1 MKNIVSRALVTIL
14 WAVMCIGPLHAYDC
28 EVDGIYYDLN
38 STNLTATVTWWS
50 PSYSGDVIIPSSFTY
65 NKKSYSVT
73 EIGESAFFLCT
84 DLTSVTI
91 PNSVIMIGES
101 AFQSCSGLT
110 SITIPNSVTT
120 IGNLAFANCSGLT
133 SITIP
138 NSVTT
143 IGNQVFDGC
152 SGLTSLTIPNSVTT
166 IGEWAF
172 LDIFNVEYYGTA
184 SGSPWGAKCVNGYV
198 DGYFVYSDASKTKLC
213 GCIMTATGQITIPN
227 SVTTIGDNAFSDCS
241 GLTSITI
248 PNSVTTIGNWAFYS
262 CSGLTSITIPKSVT
276 TIGEKVFYYCSSLKT
291 ITVDAANTHYCSIDG
306 SLLNYSKDTLIQYPC
321 GNTRTTYTIPNMVIV
336 IGKDAFWNCQGLTTI
351 NIPNSV
357 TTIGDNAFQDCSN
370 LNRITLPNS
379 LITIGF
385 GAFSSC
391 TSLTSISIP
400 LSVKEIGE
408 WAFSWAKSLTDVYV
422 SWTQKSQ
429 LPTLEENVFDFIA
442 YDETSY
448 SGGPQNATLH
458 IPAGTKNMY
467 ETADGWKD
475 FGKIESVELG
485 EIFEIDGINYI
496 ITSNATV
503 AVTTKIPLYSGHIVI
518 PASVTINSRTY
529 SVTELGD
536 KAFSGC
542 MDITSITCYATVPP
556 LCGAQCFSL
565 VDKSISVYVPK
576 ESVAAYK
583 QAEKWKEFTN
593 IQGMESDLNT
603 INAIKSNRYKVFKDG
618 KLMIIRDNVP
628 YNFQGMR
635 L

>member
-1 MKNIVSRALVTIL
+1 MKTKLPSLFVALVATTAL
-14 WAVMCIGPLHAYDC
+14 WASNFITY
-28 EVDGIYYDLN
+28 
-38 STNLTATVTWWS
+38 TATEKLPETEDGVVGLHTNAFNVAIISHEFSNGTGTISFAGEVT
-50 PSYSGDVIIPSSFTY
+50 T
-65 NKKSYSVT
+65 
-73 EIGESAFFLCT
+73 IGEFAF
-84 DLTSVTI
+84 SR
-91 PNSVIMIGES
+91 
-101 AFQSCSGLT
+101 CSDLT

-120 IGNLAFANCSGLT
+120 IGYAAFADCYDLT
-133 SITIP
+133 TITIP

-143 IGNQVFDGC
+143 IGEHAFTWC
-152 SGLTSLTIPNSVTT
+152 KGLTSVTIGNSVTT
-166 IGEWAF
+166 IGK
-172 LDIFNVEYYGTA
+172 D
-184 SGSPWGAKCVNGYV
+184 
-198 DGYFVYSDASKTKLC
+198 
-213 GCIMTATGQITIPN
+213 
-227 SVTTIGDNAFSDCS
+227 
-241 GLTSITI
+241 
-248 PNSVTTIGNWAFYS
+248 AFYY
-262 CSGLTSITIPKSVT
+262 CPKLTSITIPKSVT
-276 TIGEKVFYYCSSLKT
+276 TIEEYAFGSCESL
-291 ITVDAANTHYCSIDG
+291 
-306 SLLNYSKDTLIQYPC
+306 
-321 GNTRTTYTIPNMVIV
+321 
-336 IGKDAFWNCQGLTTI
+336 F
-351 NIPNSV
+351 
-357 TTIGDNAFQDCSN
+357 
-370 LNRITLPNS
+370 
-379 LITIGF
+379 
-385 GAFSSC
+385 
-391 TSLTSISIP
+391 
-400 LSVKEIGE
+400 
-408 WAFSWAKSLTDVYV
+408 DVYV

-429 LPTLEENVFDFIA
+429 LPTLGEGVFDFIA

-448 SGGPQNATLH
+448 SDGPQNATLH

-503 AVTTKIPLYSGHIVI
+503 AVTTKIPQYSGHIVI

-565 VDKSISVYVPK
+565 VDKSIPVYVPK